1 MSQISWENIEQQIT
15 NCRRCGLCKQRHS
28 IVLGEGNRS
37 ADIML
42 IGEGPGA
49 EEDAQGR
56 PFVGKAGQLLDKMF
70 SAIDITREELYITN
84 VVKCR
89 PPENRT
95 PLDEEAE
102 ACLPILRMQYALIRP
117 KIVVCLGATAT
128 RHVYEQEARITRVR
142 GQWKNKNGTL
152 FIPTYHP
159 AALLRDETKKKDVW
173 ADLQS
178 IQQTYAAMRQT
189 TAEHDSQ
196 KPEIEANFK

>member
-142 GQWKNKNGTL
+142 GQWKNKAGTL

-178 IQQTYAAMRQT
+178 IQHTYAALRQN
-189 TAEHDSQ
+189 TAELDSQ
-196 KPEIEANFK
+196 QPEL

>member
-1 MSQISWENIEQQIT
+1 MPELSWESIEREIA
-15 NCRRCGLCKQRHS
+15 NCRRCVLCQQRQN
-28 IVLGEGNRS
+28 IVLGEGNRN

-49 EEDAQGR
+49 DEDAQGR

-70 SAIDITREELYITN
+70 LSIDMRREELYSTN

-89 PPENRT
+89 PPGNRT
-95 PLDEEAE
+95 PENDEAE
-102 ACLPILRMQYALIRP
+102 ACLPILRMQYALIKP

-128 RHVYEQEARITRVR
+128 RYVYDPEARVTRVR
-142 GQWKNKNGTL
+142 GQWLEKNGTL
-152 FIPTYHP
+152 FLPTYHP

-178 IQQTYAAMRQT
+178 IARTYTAMKK
-189 TAEHDSQ
+189 D
-196 KPEIEANFK
+196 

>member
-1 MSQISWENIEQQIT
+1 MAELSWEMIEQQIA
-15 NCRRCGLCKQRHS
+15 NCRRCGLCQQRHS

-42 IGEGPGA
+42 VGEGPGA
-49 EEDAQGR
+49 DEDAFGR

-70 SAIDITREELYITN
+70 SAIDIKREELYITN

-89 PPENRT
+89 PPGNRT

-102 ACLPILRMQYALIRP
+102 ACLPILRMQYALIKP

-128 RHVYEQEARITRVR
+128 RHIYEREARISRVH
-142 GQWKNKNGTL
+142 GQWLDKNGTL

-178 IQQTYAAMRQT
+178 IAKTYAVIRQK
-189 TAEHDSQ
+189 ES
-196 KPEIEANFK
+196 I

>member
-1 MSQISWENIEQQIT
+1 MAELSWEDIERQIA
-15 NCRRCGLCKQRHS
+15 NCRRCGLCQQRHS
-28 IVLGEGNRS
+28 IVLGEGNRN

-42 IGEGPGA
+42 VGEGPGA

-89 PPENRT
+89 PPGNRT
-95 PLDEEAE
+95 PQDDEAE
-102 ACLPILRMQYALIRP
+102 ACLPVLRMQYALIKP

-128 RHVYEQEARITRVR
+128 KHVYDREARITRVR
-142 GQWKNKNGTL
+142 GQWMEKNGTL
-152 FIPTYHP
+152 FLPTYHP
-159 AALLRDETKKKDVW
+159 AALLRDESKKKDVW

-178 IQQTYAAMRQT
+178 IAKTYEKIRQ
-189 TAEHDSQ
+189 S
-196 KPEIEANFK
+196 

>member
-1 MSQISWENIEQQIT
+1 MAELSWEMIEQQIA
-15 NCRRCGLCKQRHS
+15 NCRRCGLCQQRHS

-42 IGEGPGA
+42 VGEGPGA
-49 EEDAQGR
+49 DEDAFGR

-70 SAIDITREELYITN
+70 SAIDIKREELYITN

-89 PPENRT
+89 PPGNRT

-102 ACLPILRMQYALIRP
+102 ACLPILRMQYALIKP

-128 RHVYEQEARITRVR
+128 RHIYEREARISRVR
-142 GQWKNKNGTL
+142 GQWLDKNGTL

-178 IQQTYAAMRQT
+178 IAKTYAVIRQK
-189 TAEHDSQ
+189 ES
-196 KPEIEANFK
+196 I

>member
-1 MSQISWENIEQQIT
+1 MAELSWEMVEQQIA
-15 NCRRCGLCKQRHS
+15 NCRRCGLCEQRHS

-42 IGEGPGA
+42 VGEGPGA
-49 EEDAQGR
+49 DEDAFGR

-70 SAIDITREELYITN
+70 SAIDIKREELYITN

-89 PPENRT
+89 PPGNRT

-102 ACLPILRMQYALIRP
+102 ACLPILRMQYALIKP

-128 RHVYEQEARITRVR
+128 RHIYEREARISRVR
-142 GQWKNKNGTL
+142 GQWLDKNGTL

-178 IQQTYAAMRQT
+178 IAKTYAVIRQK
-189 TAEHDSQ
+189 ES
-196 KPEIEANFK
+196 I